1 MSSATG
7 RRLGR
12 GSVTILWAAALL
24 LIGGAGLE
32 SLTLALAFGE
42 VQQGSSALLQATD
55 RLGAHPEQW
64 TPDRI
69 SAAGRL
75 NRTAGPLLERG
86 CARLQSNP
94 IPRAAGGLPVA
105 GADTTAVLDLCDA
118 GIAASRSLDDFLRV
132 ARAYQA
138 VERDPAPP
146 GARFI
151 KLLSE
156 TGAPLRDADA
166 RLRPVLARL
175 RQDLARPLAPPL
187 RAKVAEAAGRLADAE
202 QRAAL
207 GLGMSEQ
214 LGPALGSSRP
224 TTYLVLLENP
234 GEMRPS
240 GGLIGSVGTITF
252 ANGAPSQLEIRPY
265 DDYNRLL
272 KQRFPI
278 PSPLDRLMSFYNNAL
293 EIGDAGWDPDFPTT
307 ARLAEAMYKSAT
319 GLDVDGT
326 IAFDPYAISALLAVT
341 GPVSVPTFGTFSA
354 ADVYAQLNYIINVQS
369 AYPHE
374 GKQALPVVGREV
386 LKTVLAQP
394 IAAWPR
400 LLDVFQQQARGR
412 HLQIEVH
419 DAALAKS
426 LAAGDV
432 DGSIAATPGDY
443 LMVVD
448 ANVGATKGDL
458 YANKSMS
465 VRSEVYADG
474 LSRHLVTID
483 YSLPAFN
490 DDLARALNPGD
501 GSYRDYLRFYLPEHA
516 AVAGVKASLDS
527 QPSVAAPV
535 NVTQEHGRAVV
546 GVFFILPPQHSL
558 RLQLAYEVPLQV
570 GRSYSL
576 FIQKQAGSPGL
587 PTDLLV
593 SYPGG
598 RAERHLALDRDEEVG
613 YRW

>member
-1 MSSATG
+1 
-7 RRLGR
+7 
-12 GSVTILWAAALL
+12 
-24 LIGGAGLE
+24 
-32 SLTLALAFGE
+32 
-42 VQQGSSALLQATD
+42 
-55 RLGAHPEQW
+55 
-64 TPDRI
+64 
-69 SAAGRL
+69 
-75 NRTAGPLLERG
+75 
-86 CARLQSNP
+86 
-94 IPRAAGGLPVA
+94 
-105 GADTTAVLDLCDA
+105 
-118 GIAASRSLDDFLRV
+118 
-132 ARAYQA
+132 
-138 VERDPAPP
+138 
-146 GARFI
+146 
-151 KLLSE
+151 
-156 TGAPLRDADA
+156 
-166 RLRPVLARL
+166 
-175 RQDLARPLAPPL
+175 
-187 RAKVAEAAGRLADAE
+187 
-202 QRAAL
+202 
-207 GLGMSEQ
+207 
-214 LGPALGSSRP
+214 
-224 TTYLVLLENP
+224 
-234 GEMRPS
+234 
-240 GGLIGSVGTITF
+240 
-252 ANGAPSQLEIRPY
+252 
-265 DDYNRLL
+265 
-272 KQRFPI
+272 
-278 PSPLDRLMSFYNNAL
+278 MSFYNNAL

-516 AVAGVKASLDS
+516 AVAGVKAALDS